1 MKIKFQSF
9 ASGSSGNCYYLGT
22 EQEGILIDAGIGSRT
37 IKKNLREIGLELENI
52 KGILVTHD
60 HADHIKSIPVLGN
73 KYFIPIY
80 TTELI
85 YGGINRNKCIH
96 EELSASSVRYISKE
110 KPFQLAGFRITA
122 FPIPHDATE
131 SVGYFIESPLGNFC
145 FLTDMGCIT
154 PKAESYIDQTSYLIL
169 EANYDQEML
178 QMGPYPAY
186 LKKRIASETGHMSNQ
201 DTIDYLARTLS
212 ARLQQETGNATTP
225 LVHVWLCHL
234 SRENN
239 HPQLL
244 EKDLE
249 LGLRKNALE
258 IGRDIEVTVLKRT
271 TPSNLYEISQSSK
284 PACP

>member
-1 MKIKFQSF
+1 MKVRFQSF

-22 EQEGILIDAGIGSRT
+22 ELEGILIDAGIGART

-60 HADHIKSIPVLGN
+60 HADHIKFVPSLGN

-80 TTELI
+80 TTETI
-85 YGGINRNKCIH
+85 YEGINRNKCIH
-96 EELSASSVRYISKE
+96 EGLSPANVRYISKE
-110 KPFQLAGFRITA
+110 KPFHLAGFRITA

-154 PKAESYIDQTSYLIL
+154 PKAESYIDHTSYLVL
-169 EANYDQEML
+169 EANYDLEML
-178 QMGPYPAY
+178 KMGSYPAY
-186 LKKRIASETGHMSNQ
+186 LKKRIASDTGHMSNQ

-212 ARLQQETGNATTP
+212 ARLNAGGACAVP
-225 LVHVWLCHL
+225 LIHVWLCHL

-249 LGLRKNALE
+249 LGLRKNNLE
-258 IGRDIEVTVLKRT
+258 IGRDIGVTVLKRT
-271 TPSNLYEISQSSK
+271 TPSNLYEISQSIK
-284 PACP
+284 AARI